1 MARQRRR
8 RRTEPADDHLVI
20 TVISDDDEDDDNHV
34 PDSSRA
40 ARTGHQDSAEQ
51 EVEVVHISDP
61 SPGEDLYQQQDAM
74 QCCTSDCAEDVFVE
88 LSPVAAPHT
97 R

>member
-20 TVISDDDEDDDNHV
+20 TVISDDDGDDDNHV
-34 PDSSRA
+34 PDSSSA
-40 ARTGHQDSAEQ
+40 AHAGQQHPAEQ
-51 EVEVVHISDP
+51 EVEVVHISDT
-61 SPGEDLYQQQDAM
+61 SPGEDSYQQQDAM
-74 QCCTSDCAEDVFVE
+74 QCCTSTCAENVL
-88 LSPVAAPHT
+88 LSYRLWQRLT